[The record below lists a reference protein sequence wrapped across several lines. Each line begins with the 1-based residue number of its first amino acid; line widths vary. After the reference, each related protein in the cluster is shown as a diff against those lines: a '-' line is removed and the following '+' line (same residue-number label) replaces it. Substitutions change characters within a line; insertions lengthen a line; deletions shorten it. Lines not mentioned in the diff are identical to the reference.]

1 MSAKKTGKKH
11 AIITF
16 VVLIAVIG
24 IYVLVSQFSN
34 IAKSVTEKIA
44 SETLKTPVRIA
55 RMDIDLAKLSIELG
69 GISIKTPAGHGFEK
83 PHVLT
88 IDRILV
94 DGDSFENNLLKFDE
108 IAVSGLDL
116 YFEGQADKTNIGV
129 LKENLNASSPSKTS
143 TDNSSAS
150 EPKEPIKVVIKKLN
164 IEQGT
169 LHPSVL
175 LIDNVVDSVPL
186 PSLKLYG
193 VGEKTNGVLASE
205 ALSQVFNALL
215 SSASKVGLSSGF
227 FKGISASFG
236 NTDAIKTKA
245 KDLKNNIKGLFG
257 N

>member
-11 AIITF
+11 AVITF
-16 VVLIAVIG
+16 IVLIAVIG
-24 IYVLVSQFSN
+24 IYVLISQFSN

-55 RMDIDLAKLSIELG
+55 HMHIDLSNLSVEVG

-88 IDRILV
+88 IDRVLV

-129 LKENLNASSPSKTS
+129 LKENLNAGASSKASSSNGDTS
-143 TDNSSAS
+143 GQ
-150 EPKEPIKVVIKKLN
+150 KEPIKVVIKKLN
-164 IEQGT
+164 IEEGT

-175 LIDNVVDSVPL
+175 LIDNVVSSVPL

-215 SSASKVGLSSGF
+215 NSATKVGLSSGF
-227 FKGISASFG
+227 FKGISSSFG
-236 NTDAIKTKA
+236 NTDAIKSKA
-245 KDLKNNIKGLFG
+245 EDLKNNIKGLFG